1 MQHLHSYTGESLCNN
16 LFQYITTGTWM
27 IPVDDCRMARLVLML
42 GVLCRHQQPSKHILQ
57 ELLENSLEVSVRC
70 KSERNWIGK
79 FFLSW
84 RHCQK
89 GTINLDVI
97 VVDNIEKHKP
107 ARKRG
112 TLTDKEKNRTGN
124 KNIRFQT
131 IILNNIQSKC
141 CQQFS
146 KIDWLRQ
153 LHDCWKYT
161 NCIYNWIKHS
171 ICYYRRE
178 R

>member
-1 MQHLHSYTGESLCNN
+1 
-16 LFQYITTGTWM
+16 
-27 IPVDDCRMARLVLML
+27 
-42 GVLCRHQQPSKHILQ
+42 
-57 ELLENSLEVSVRC
+57 
-70 KSERNWIGK
+70 
-79 FFLSW
+79 
-84 RHCQK
+84 
-89 GTINLDVI
+89 VI

-146 KIDWLRQ
+146 KID
-153 LHDCWKYT
+153 
-161 NCIYNWIKHS
+161 
-171 ICYYRRE
+171 
-178 R
+178 